1 MERTDPLHGPYRPP
15 LIPLGAW
22 RIASI
27 VLPLGSLALLIAV
40 LVGNLEKPR
49 MALAVPLALAIGILV
64 FAVLLAGVFLHLR
77 RRQHESATV
86 IETIESQLEQM
97 EDNIQEIFWMIDAE
111 TKQVLRVNQAYET
124 ITGRSC
130 ESLIGNPASYRE
142 IIHPEDRVPVLAKL
156 EEGVRKGKVD
166 ERFRIVRPDG
176 DIRWVWVRGFPVR
189 DSAST
194 ILRLVGTALDITTE
208 REAEE
213 QVKWNLALAK
223 SAWAEADALRKATL
237 GLTQDLRMNYVL
249 DTLLQC
255 LTELISCEYARVLL
269 LEGNSRLLVARE
281 KWLHVTGK
289 KAPDEPLVLEAGEFP
304 LFHRIVID
312 QNTVLL
318 PDTEKEFGW
327 QKFERHANV
336 RSWLCVPLIAAHET
350 LGVLSIGHSQP
361 NAFTEEHLRLGS
373 SLAIPAA
380 AAIQNARLFERAAI
394 YGSELEKRLYD
405 VDAAEKALQLAES
418 DRKVSEEKFHK
429 VFRSSPLPFSIT
441 TADEGRFVDVNP
453 AFELR
458 YGYSRAEL
466 IGRTVH
472 ELRIWEDPSDRNLM
486 ITQLKR
492 GGPIRNVITRLRT
505 KSAEIKLTAYSA
517 DWIQFDGHTCVFAV
531 SQDVLPTEPN
541 RRN

>member
-15 LIPLGAW
+15 RIPPAAW

-27 VLPLGSLALLIAV
+27 VLPLGSLALLVAV
-40 LVGNLEKPR
+40 LVANLEGPQ
-49 MALAVPLALAIGILV
+49 MALAVPLALAAGIST
-64 FAVLLAGVFLHLR
+64 FALLFAGVLLHLR
-77 RRQHESATV
+77 RKQNESAT
-86 IETIESQLEQM
+86 ILETIENQLEQM
-97 EDNIQEIFWMIDAE
+97 EDNIQEVFWMIDAE
-111 TKQVLRVNQAYET
+111 TKHALRVNQAYEI

-130 ESLIGNPASYRE
+130 QSLIDNPSSYRE
-142 IIHPEDRVPVLAKL
+142 IIHPEDRVSVLAKL
-156 EEGVRKGKVD
+156 DERVRTGKFD

-176 DIRWVWVRGFPVR
+176 DTRWVWVRGFPVR
-189 DSAST
+189 DSAGK
-194 ILRLVGTALDITTE
+194 ILRLVGTALDITTQ

-213 QVKWNLALAK
+213 QVAWNLALAK

-249 DTLLQC
+249 DTLLQS

-269 LEGNSRLLVARE
+269 LEGDCRLLVARE
-281 KWLHVTGK
+281 KLLHEKGK
-289 KAPDEPLVLEAGEFP
+289 KDRSDPLIFEANQFP
-304 LFHRIVID
+304 LFRHIVIG
-312 QNTVLL
+312 QNSVLL
-318 PDTEKEFGW
+318 SDTKKHSEW
-327 QKFERHANV
+327 RSFEGHADV
-336 RSWLCVPLIAAHET
+336 RSWLCVPLIAAGKT

-361 NAFTEEHLRLGS
+361 NAFTEEHLRLGN

-380 AAIQNARLFERAAI
+380 AAIQNARLYERAAI

-405 VDAAEKALQLAES
+405 VDAAEKALQLAEG
-418 DRKVSEEKFHK
+418 DRRLSEEKFHK

-441 TADEGRFVDVNP
+441 TAEEGRFVDVNP

-458 YGYSRAEL
+458 YGYSRPEL

-492 GGPIRNVITRLRT
+492 SGPIRNVITRLRT
-505 KSAEIKLTAYSA
+505 KSGEIKLTAYSA

-531 SQDVLPTEPN
+531 SQDVLPDEPS